1 MVNTSSHFEV
11 ESTNTDETRS
21 EFKAINFEMN
31 KHLKSICPL
40 IQSLIEKFK
49 NEPES
54 FETEKVRIMLIFE
67 LNKILT
73 QYTRVFDFSLFVK
86 VGYD

>member
-11 ESTNTDETRS
+11 ETKNADETRS
-21 EFKAINFEMN
+21 EFKVINLEMN

-54 FETEKVRIMLIFE
+54 FETEKVRIMLIF
-67 LNKILT
+67 K
-73 QYTRVFDFSLFVK
+73 
-86 VGYD
+86 